1 MRDFGCNVSVRL
13 CPCIIHSSIKCACT
27 ADLWRAPLP
36 FPRLSAHLFFPLPA
50 PNVRPK
56 AGIMT
61 YMYSFGL
68 NRFDFST
75 GSSTIPTLALPS
87 RLPITSEG
95 TTISLLEYVSHT
107 LFLGGSKAQ
116 GVRGSLTLNPPEME
130 PYARLGTRSVWVGG
144 YAGFG
149 RDPIPVAR
157 AVA

>member
-1 MRDFGCNVSVRL
+1 
-13 CPCIIHSSIKCACT
+13 
-27 ADLWRAPLP
+27 
-36 FPRLSAHLFFPLPA
+36 
-50 PNVRPK
+50 
-56 AGIMT
+56 MT

-116 GVRGSLTLNPPEME
+116 GVRGSLNLNPPEME

-149 RDPIPVAR
+149 RDPTPVAR

>member
-1 MRDFGCNVSVRL
+1 
-13 CPCIIHSSIKCACT
+13 
-27 ADLWRAPLP
+27 
-36 FPRLSAHLFFPLPA
+36 
-50 PNVRPK
+50 
-56 AGIMT
+56 
-61 YMYSFGL
+61 MYSFGL

-75 GSSTIPTLALPS
+75 GSPTIPMLALPS

-130 PYARLGTRSVWVGG
+130 PYARLGTRSVWVGA

-149 RDPIPVAR
+149 RDPLPVAR